1 MQEILRLQGVTVRR
15 AGVPILAGIDW
26 TVRAGERWVVVGPNG
41 SGKSTLLGLAATTL
55 FPSAGT
61 VRVLG
66 EELGAVDA
74 RALRGR
80 IGITSALLAA
90 RLEPG
95 QAAGAV
101 VLTGR
106 SGALAPWWDHF
117 SDAERDRATALLDR
131 LGVGSLAGRTFGTL
145 STGERQRVLLART
158 LMPDPDL
165 VLVDEP
171 AAGLDLR
178 AREELVDA
186 LARMAAA
193 PRPAGIVLVT
203 HHLEEVPPGFGHAL
217 VLARGR
223 VLAGGRID
231 EALTGA
237 ALTAAY
243 GIPLRVA
250 RAAGRWSARRA

>member
-1 MQEILRLQGVTVRR
+1 
-15 AGVPILAGIDW
+15 
-26 TVRAGERWVVVGPNG
+26 VVGPNG
-41 SGKSTLLGLAATTL
+41 SGKSTLVGVAATTL

-66 EELGAVDA
+66 GELGAVDA
-74 RALRGR
+74 RVLRGH
-80 IGITSALLAA
+80 IGTASAALAA

-95 QAAGAV
+95 QAARDV
-101 VLTGR
+101 VLAGR
-106 SGALAPWWDHF
+106 SGALAPWWDRF
-117 SDAERDRATALLDR
+117 SDADRDRAADLLDR
-131 LGVGSLAGRTFGTL
+131 LGVGALAARTFGTL

-186 LARMAAA
+186 LAGMAAA
-193 PRPAGIVLVT
+193 PRPAAIVLVT
-203 HHLEEVPPGFGHAL
+203 HHLEEVPPGFRHAL
-217 VLARGR
+217 VLAGGR
-223 VLAGGRID
+223 RLAGGPID
-231 EALTGA
+231 AVLTDA
-237 ALTAAY
+237 TLSDAY

-250 RAAGRWSARRA
+250 RDGGRWTARRT

>member
-1 MQEILRLQGVTVRR
+1 MHEILHLAGVTVRR
-15 AGVPILAGIDW
+15 SGVPILADIDW
-26 TVRAGERWVVVGPNG
+26 TVREGERWVVVGPNG
-41 SGKSTLLGLAATTL
+41 SGKSTLVGVAATTL

-66 EELGAVDA
+66 GELGTVDA

-80 IGITSALLAA
+80 IGTASALLAA
-90 RLEPG
+90 RLEPA
-95 QAAGAV
+95 QAARDV

-106 SGALAPWWDHF
+106 SGALAPWWERF
-117 SDAERDRATALLDR
+117 SDAEQQRAEDLLDG
-131 LGVGSLAGRTFGTL
+131 LGIGGLAGRTFGTL

-186 LARMAAA
+186 LARMAVAS
-193 PRPAGIVLVT
+193 RPSAIVLVT

-223 VLAGGRID
+223 MLAAGPIEAVLTDA
-231 EALTGA
+231 T
-237 ALTAAY
+237 LTAAY
-243 GIPLRVA
+243 SIPLQIA
-250 RAAGRWSARRA
+250 RDGGRWTARRA